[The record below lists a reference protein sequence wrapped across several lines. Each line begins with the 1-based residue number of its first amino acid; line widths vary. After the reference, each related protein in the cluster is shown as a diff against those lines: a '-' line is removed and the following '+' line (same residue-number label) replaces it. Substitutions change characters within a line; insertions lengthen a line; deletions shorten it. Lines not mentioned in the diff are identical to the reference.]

1 MCLEGTLSVW
11 EATGALSPTP
21 DHMKWRKRVGGGMLE
36 KARLGRDKI
45 ERGEVR
51 QSLILTPS
59 PLLQLR
65 FGLALGSP
73 KDLSFFI
80 L

>member
-1 MCLEGTLSVW
+1 
-11 EATGALSPTP
+11 
-21 DHMKWRKRVGGGMLE
+21 MKWRRGVGDDR
-36 KARLGRDKI
+36 ARLGRDKI
-45 ERGEVR
+45 ERGGVR
-51 QSLILTPS
+51 QSLILMPS